1 MVLGKKIF
9 GRTPKPCESKGAKVD
24 GFVAKA
30 ISTVVFIIAVVFIAY
45 TAVYMKNDG
54 RNMMEPPKA
63 MAIALLAAVPIAIV
77 GFYLLSLSS
86 AL

>member
-1 MVLGKKIF
+1 M
-9 GRTPKPCESKGAKVD
+9 D

-63 MAIALLAAVPIAIV
+63 MALTLLMVVPMAIV
-77 GFYLLSLSS
+77 VFYMLSIF
-86 AL
+86 A

>member
-1 MVLGKKIF
+1 MVPGRKFF
-9 GRTPKPCESKGAKVD
+9 GRSPKPCESKGAKVD

-63 MAIALLAAVPIAIV
+63 MALTLLMVVPMAIV
-77 GFYLLSLSS
+77 VFYMLSIF
-86 AL
+86 A